1 MKKTDFTEK
10 HDFKCY
16 NIFNLSKNQQST
28 ADTAGIHTVMNM
40 RMKKT
45 EAQETVTGG
54 L

>member
-1 MKKTDFTEK
+1 MKNTDFTEK

-40 RMKKT
+40 RMKT
-45 EAQETVTGG
+45 EAQETVKGG